1 MPKPDTPPGGGTA
14 QDGAPGNAGGDN
26 ADGKVAPLRFRLA
39 AMLYDA
45 LVILAMW
52 IFTIVLLVTLTGDAV
67 IGAWLQS
74 LLFLE
79 LYAFFT
85 LSWTRR
91 GQTIGMLAWRLE
103 LRTDGRFTPAK
114 ALRRFVGGLL
124 SLLTLGLGHA
134 WMWFDPKRC
143 TWPDRFSNSTVVR
156 LPRSDS

>member
-1 MPKPDTPPGGGTA
+1 MGDDPPAKG
-14 QDGAPGNAGGDN
+14 
-26 ADGKVAPLRFRLA
+26 DGKVAPLRFRLA

-45 LVILAMW
+45 LIVLAMW

-85 LSWTRR
+85 LSWTHR

-103 LRTDGRFTPAK
+103 LRTEGRFTPAK
-114 ALRRFVGGLL
+114 ALCRFVGGLL

-134 WMWFDPKRC
+134 WMWFDPKRR
-143 TWPDRFSNSTVVR
+143 TWPDRFSDSAVVR
-156 LPRSDS
+156 TPRPDP

>member
-1 MPKPDTPPGGGTA
+1 MPDTPPPGGTA
-14 QDGAPGNAGGDN
+14 PNNQACTQGE
-26 ADGKVAPLRFRLA
+26 KVAPLRFRLA

-45 LVILAMW
+45 LIVLAMW

-85 LSWTRR
+85 LSWTHR

-103 LRTDGRFTPAK
+103 LRSDDRFTPKK
-114 ALRRFVGGLL
+114 ALLRFAGALL
-124 SLLTLGLGHA
+124 SLLTLGLGHI
-134 WMWFDPKRC
+134 WLWFDRENR
-143 TWPDRFSNSTVVR
+143 TWPDRLSNSKMVR
-156 LPRSDS
+156 LPKETKGQEPTP